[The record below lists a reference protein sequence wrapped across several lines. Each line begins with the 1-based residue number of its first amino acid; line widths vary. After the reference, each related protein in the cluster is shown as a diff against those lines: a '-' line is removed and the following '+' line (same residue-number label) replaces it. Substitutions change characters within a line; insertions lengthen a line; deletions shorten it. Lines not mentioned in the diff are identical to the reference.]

1 MTIDEMHIAV
11 NLGVQKIASFQM
23 DNFLPQE
30 IDFELNTAMDK
41 FIKQRYS
48 TFGNK
53 YKRGFEQSQK
63 RIDDLRHLVVES
75 QLPAYYRGETVGSE
89 EYFIDRVNFPTDY
102 LFVVSVLAHIKYDCA
117 GILEDL
123 YNVDTNRFYYKIS
136 IAPPEN
142 CKGCQIQSISTGDGQ
157 TIGDPYFTL
166 EQLLDATTYLGIGAT
181 PILTVADSATAQ
193 YSGINTNTSQLYN
206 PVDLNHIYLAFGAQ
220 TGVTVEWVDPTET
233 LPNVTVP
240 YLSPTFITT
249 TSKREVLEEA
259 TGILEKNIVCKYIH
273 QDDIYAILEDPFNT
287 TKYTSPKYTVAEN
300 YIDVHTDTIF
310 IVDYVRLKYVRLPK
324 RMNLALGVGCELPL
338 HTHQEIVEMAIK
350 SILEGIESQRYN
362 SQTMEVIDSE

>member
-53 YKRGFEQSQK
+53 YQRGFEQSQK

-75 QLPAYYRGETVGSE
+75 QLPAYYKGETIGSE

-102 LFVVSVLAHIKYDCA
+102 LFIVSVLAHIKYDCA

-123 YNVDTNRFYYKIS
+123 YQQPITSYYYKIS
-136 IAPPEN
+136 IAPPED
-142 CKGCQIQSISTGDGQ
+142 CKGCQILSISASGQ
-157 TIGDPYFTL
+157 VNGNPYFTL

-181 PILTVADSATAQ
+181 PILTVADSAGFE
-193 YSGINTNTSQLYN
+193 YLGINTNTSQLYN

-249 TSKREVLEEA
+249 TSKRE
-259 TGILEKNIVCKYIH
+259 
-273 QDDIYAILEDPFNT
+273 
-287 TKYTSPKYTVAEN
+287 
-300 YIDVHTDTIF
+300 
-310 IVDYVRLKYVRLPK
+310 
-324 RMNLALGVGCELPL
+324 
-338 HTHQEIVEMAIK
+338 EIGRAHV
-350 SILEGIESQRYN
+350 
-362 SQTMEVIDSE
+362 

>member
-75 QLPAYYRGETVGSE
+75 QLPAYYKGETIGSE

-123 YNVDTNRFYYKIS
+123 YTVNTPSYYHKIS

-142 CKGCQIQSISTGDGQ
+142 CKGCQILSISGQ
-157 TIGDPYFTL
+157 QQVNGNPYFTL
-166 EQLLDATTYLGIGAT
+166 EQLLDATTYVGTLNAT
-181 PILTVADSATAQ
+181 PMLTVADSATTQ
-193 YSGINTNTSQLYN
+193 YLGINTNTSQLYN
-206 PVDLNHIYLAFGAQ
+206 PVDLNHIYLASGYQGYVA
-220 TGVTVEWVDPTET
+220 VTWTDPTG
-233 LPNVTVP
+233 NADDVTIS
-240 YLSPTFITT
+240 YDYAFTTT
-249 TSKREVLEEA
+249 TSKREVLEAA

>member
-1 MTIDEMHIAV
+1 
-11 NLGVQKIASFQM
+11 
-23 DNFLPQE
+23 
-30 IDFELNTAMDK
+30 MDK

-123 YNVDTNRFYYKIS
+123 YNVNTERYYYKIS

-142 CKGCQIQSISTGDGQ
+142 CKGCQIQSISTGSGQ
-157 TIGDPYFTL
+157 TTGDPYFTL
-166 EQLLDATTYLGIGAT
+166 EQLLDATTYLGIGAI
-181 PILTVADSATAQ
+181 PILTVADSATTQ
-193 YSGINTNTSQLYN
+193 YLGINTNTSQLYN

-220 TGVTVEWVDPTET
+220 TSVGVLWTDPTET
-233 LPNVTVP
+233 LSDVTVT
-240 YLSPTFITT
+240 YASYAFQTT
-249 TSKREVLEEA
+249 TSKREVLEAA